1 MLISGGPGA
10 YIHMTLLV
18 LVVGFNVGSATYTSE
33 STEQRVSLATL
44 NGEYHPDGQY
54 NGKTMYMNQRS
65 SAIMY
70 FDDKAK
76 QWKLNDKDDK
86 ETYLCATDDVPV
98 GNVPWSVGECMEGE
112 WTSKRSEEGEAQSQD
127 STSSVAAST
136 ISLTFTESEFS
147 VASHALCSWFQ
158 CVV

>member
-1 MLISGGPGA
+1 MSLLSG
-10 YIHMTLLV
+10 
-18 LVVGFNVGSATYTSE
+18 FKVGSATSD
-33 STEQRVSLATL
+33 TL
-44 NGEYHPDGQY
+44 NGEYHPDGQH
-54 NGKTMYMNQRS
+54 NGKTMYMNQLS

-98 GNVPWSVGECMEGE
+98 GNVPWSVGPHSNRMWGCVGGK
-112 WTSKRSEEGEAQSQD
+112 WTSKSSEEGEAQSQD
-127 STSSVAAST
+127 STTSVAAST

-158 CVV
+158 FVV